1 MKKKKET
8 PNPTPDTGKGPPRC
22 SKRWRQNEPLSRPAR
37 SPTSASGGAQG
48 RKLSPPGTVV
58 DVQQNV
64 AAQRGGSENAKESP
78 HLKQG
83 EAEPAESQA
92 RRGRDPPLH
101 LTLSPVPGTGN
112 SHLHCGS
119 SDHGDHSERSA
130 AYRVEQGLSNAK
142 DGTGTLTTLKQ
153 PSPRR
158 EQARSGSPVEGSGSA
173 VRRASPQQRPTA
185 TWLEVASTPHATPV
199 SCRGR
204 EHALFEHECALPRY
218 LLSCA

>member
-1 MKKKKET
+1 M
-8 PNPTPDTGKGPPRC
+8 C
-22 SKRWRQNEPLSRPAR
+22 SKTWLPNGEGARTQRKARIYSRERRSLLKARQGL
-37 SPTSASGGAQG
+37 GGQ
-48 RKLSPPGTVV
+48 
-58 DVQQNV
+58 
-64 AAQRGGSENAKESP
+64 
-78 HLKQG
+78 
-83 EAEPAESQA
+83 
-92 RRGRDPPLH
+92 GRDPPLH
-101 LTLSPVPGTGN
+101 LTLSPIPGTGN

-185 TWLEVASTPHATPV
+185 TWLEVASTRHATPV

>member
-8 PNPTPDTGKGPPRC
+8 PNPTPDTGKGPLRC

-78 HLKQG
+78 HLQQG

-92 RRGRDPPLH
+92 RPGGGGAEIRPYISPRAPYQAQESATYTVGAQITAITAKGLQPTESSRDYQML
-101 LTLSPVPGTGN
+101 
-112 SHLHCGS
+112 
-119 SDHGDHSERSA
+119 RM
-130 AYRVEQGLSNAK
+130 EQG
-142 DGTGTLTTLKQ
+142 
-153 PSPRR
+153 P
-158 EQARSGSPVEGSGSA
+158 
-173 VRRASPQQRPTA
+173 
-185 TWLEVASTPHATPV
+185 
-199 SCRGR
+199 
-204 EHALFEHECALPRY
+204 
-218 LLSCA
+218 